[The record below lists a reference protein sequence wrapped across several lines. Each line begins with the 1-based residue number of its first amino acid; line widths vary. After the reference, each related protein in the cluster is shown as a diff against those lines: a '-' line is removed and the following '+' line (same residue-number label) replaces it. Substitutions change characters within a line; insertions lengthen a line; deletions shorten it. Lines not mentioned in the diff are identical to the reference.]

1 MESTPLFA
9 IILLETVD
17 FRNSLFWGQL
27 FGCPAEGVPQ
37 DESQECQANGEGKPD
52 THQLWPIA
60 LQSDAKAEEPRHRWR
75 YNQVTQ
81 RSRWR

>member
-27 FGCPAEGVPQ
+27 FGCPAEGVP
-37 DESQECQANGEGKPD
+37 
-52 THQLWPIA
+52 
-60 LQSDAKAEEPRHRWR
+60 
-75 YNQVTQ
+75 
-81 RSRWR
+81 